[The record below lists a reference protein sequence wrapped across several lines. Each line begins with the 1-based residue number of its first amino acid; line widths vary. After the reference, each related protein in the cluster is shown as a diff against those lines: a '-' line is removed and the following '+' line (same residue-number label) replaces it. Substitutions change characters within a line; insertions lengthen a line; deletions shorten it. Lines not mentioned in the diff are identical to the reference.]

1 MRRILCSV
9 FTSLALAGC
18 ASTGYYRE
26 EGAADYYYERD
37 YSHSGGYY
45 AGYGVGPGYYGYYD
59 PFWGPSYYGA
69 GYGGFGY
76 GFGGGYYAGG
86 WPYYNYSPW
95 YDSWWGVGYND
106 WSWHRHQQTLARQ
119 RENQV
124 RGENAAVAG
133 LRGGPPDRD
142 GPVAGNRGASRL
154 AAPNGGARGPER
166 WGNADTGRQLQTDAV
181 DPYYGSP
188 RVRRGEGMPDR
199 QQPQLGVREGPQRFQ
214 PNGNTP
220 GFPRR
225 EDRTIRRGPAFDESR
240 MSSPAIQRAPAPN
253 RASAPMSAPAPARS
267 FAPAPAMDR
276 SPSFAPARSAPSR
289 SGGDSGR
296 TDRR

>member
-9 FTSLALAGC
+9 LTCLVLAGC

-37 YSHSGGYY
+37 YGSSGGYY
-45 AGYGVGPGYYGYYD
+45 AGYGVGPGYYGFHD
-59 PFWGPSYYGA
+59 PFWGPGYYGA

-119 RENQV
+119 RADRV
-124 RGENAAVAG
+124 RSENAAVAG
-133 LRGGPPDRD
+133 LRDRAPARD
-142 GPVAGNRGASRL
+142 GAAGASRGTSQRT
-154 AAPNGGARGPER
+154 AAGSDVARPDR
-166 WGNADTGRQLQTDAV
+166 WSNADAGRQLRTDTV
-181 DPYYGSP
+181 DPYYGTP
-188 RVRRGEGMPDR
+188 RVRRGESMPQR
-199 QQPQLGVREGPQRFQ
+199 QPSQLGVREGAQRFQ
-214 PNGNTP
+214 PAGDAS
-220 GFPRR
+220 GLPRR
-225 EDRTIRRGPAFDESR
+225 ENRPVRTGPAFDEGR
-240 MSSPAIQRAPAPN
+240 MNSPARQRVPAPV
-253 RASAPMSAPAPARS
+253 RSQSPAPARS
-267 FAPAPAMDR
+267 FAPAPSMDR
-276 SPSFAPARSAPSR
+276 SPRFTPAPAAPSR
-289 SGGDSGR
+289 SGGDGGR